1 MTMDNVGVD
10 PNEEDERCAEYIEGG
25 LRGEELDFEMKSRMR
40 AVPSGA
46 KFFDPARPHF
56 REDDIN
62 LAMELDRFGFI
73 LRVEAA
79 EGPYIVKVDI

>member
-46 KFFDPARPHF
+46 KFFDPARPISG
-56 REDDIN
+56 RMISISQWSLTDSDSS
-62 LAMELDRFGFI
+62 
-73 LRVEAA
+73 
-79 EGPYIVKVDI
+79 